1 MAFYGLSWLMTRN
14 NWKKKGASMNAVQCV
29 PSFSSWMFGNESIHE
44 IDTVEGSQ
52 KLCSDKA
59 PRPKRRRWMAVWMV
73 MSKPRTHIVVCWD
86 TVSMLHFLYISFTF
100 PLHCSPEISREIQM
114 QDLRR
119 DWSAG
124 FKGAEGRETWQG
136 METAM
141 ISTPHSPHLFILFML
156 FILFAG
162 ADLLIFWNRER
173 KHIPDVHALPDWIAF
188 TSKFQDHHWT
198 MGLGAPHR
206 AMTRLWLL
214 DPLAGNCPSRSSSSS
229 RPPPP
234 PPHHHH
240 HKMFHHAP
248 SLVI

>member
-1 MAFYGLSWLMTRN
+1 MALSWLMTYNSQQLKEKRCIN
-14 NWKKKGASMNAVQCV
+14 ERCAVRSFFQLMNVC
-29 PSFSSWMFGNESIHE
+29 NESIHE
-44 IDTVEGSQ
+44 IDTEEGSQ
-52 KLCSDKA
+52 KLCSHKV

-156 FILFAG
+156 CILFAG

-173 KHIPDVHALPDWIAF
+173 KHIPDVHALPDWIAYI
-188 TSKFQDHHWT
+188 HIEV
-198 MGLGAPHR
+198 P
-206 AMTRLWLL
+206 
-214 DPLAGNCPSRSSSSS
+214 
-229 RPPPP
+229 RPPLD
-234 PPHHHH
+234 HGTWSSTQGND
-240 HKMFHHAP
+240 
-248 SLVI
+248 SLVTVGSTHWELSITVVVVVLLLIIIIRCSTMLHH